1 MESKEKRGKKKKK
14 NQQTSKNLS
23 KSKQQLKKTSDTRL
37 SETNKQTK

>member
-14 NQQTSKNLS
+14 NQKTNKNLS
-23 KSKQQLKKTSDTRL
+23 KSKQQLKKPSDTRL